1 MVSFS
6 SFFKLNELA
15 VTKFTGVFNC
25 DWQGDYHRVE
35 NGDSSWSEPT
45 LGSGIG
51 VGSPVLRENADL
63 PDEVSKLENKSR
75 FIYCIVSDIFPILY
89 VGISE
94 GDLRNGVFGAGRL
107 QHHIRK
113 LLASIGGSTN
123 HTKGWRS
130 HAGLRHKKY
139 KSIVK
144 TGEDVP
150 WLNDVYISFAHFNNP
165 KQIEGT
171 VLDCFLEA
179 FSEQRV
185 NADVFNRAKVMRDPA
200 KIDLP
205 ENTNEIL
212 VSCREFHKG

>member
-1 MVSFS
+1 MSWQ
-6 SFFKLNELA
+6 LQN
-15 VTKFTGVFNC
+15 FTGVFNC

-130 HAGLRHKKY
+130 HASLRHKQY
-139 KSIVK
+139 RSIVE
-144 TGEDVP
+144 TGEGVVGSMTSTFAS
-150 WLNDVYISFAHFNNP
+150 LNSIVQS
-165 KQIEGT
+165 K
-171 VLDCFLEA
+171 L
-179 FSEQRV
+179 RV
-185 NADVFNRAKVMRDPA
+185 RYS
-200 KIDLP
+200 
-205 ENTNEIL
+205 
-212 VSCREFHKG
+212 VS